1 MSDGGADSAR
11 SAARPAA
18 TEATEATGATGAGRA
33 PLYARGVA
41 YVMVAGC
48 FWSLAGILIRNIE
61 AADEWQILFVRSAA
75 VFVSLLLV
83 LLFRYRGNLVR
94 PFAQA
99 GLAGLIG
106 GACLGIA
113 FAAYIFALTGTTVA
127 NAVFILS
134 AGPILTAVLAW
145 VLLGERVRRATWIA
159 TVVAMIGIAVMVIDG
174 VNAGAL
180 FGNVMALCAVT
191 GFAAFA
197 VALRWGGDTDML
209 PAACVAGLVGAAF
222 GLLMV
227 ADLDLS
233 LRDVVLASTMGVV
246 QIAIG
251 MLFFTAGARH
261 VPAAEL
267 ALLSLTE
274 VVLAPIWVWI
284 GVGEV
289 PRLLTLVGG
298 GIVLAAIVG
307 RAVTGLRRKPAPFG
321 SV

>member
-1 MSDGGADSAR
+1 MPDRGPNPVRAADASAGAL
-11 SAARPAA
+11 PAA
-18 TEATEATGATGAGRA
+18 AGRD
-33 PLYARGVA
+33 PRYARGVL

-83 LLFRYRGNLVR
+83 LLFRYRGDLVT
-94 PFAQA
+94 PFRQA
-99 GLAGLIG
+99 GVAGLIG
-106 GACLGIA
+106 GTCLGVA
-113 FAAYIFALTGTTVA
+113 FSAYIFALTGTTVA

-145 VLLGERVRRATWIA
+145 ILLGERVRRATWIA
-159 TVVAMIGIAVMVIDG
+159 TFGAMLGIAVMVVDG
-174 VNAGAL
+174 INAGAL
-180 FGNVMALCAVT
+180 FGNLMALCAVS

-197 VALRWGGDTDML
+197 VALRWGGDVDML
-209 PAACVAGLVGAAF
+209 PAACIAGLVGMVF
-222 GLLMV
+222 GALMV
-227 ADLDLS
+227 TDFDLS
-233 LRDVVLASTMGVV
+233 LRDTTLAATMGVV

-298 GIVLAAIVG
+298 GIVLVAIVG
-307 RAVTGLRRKPAPFG
+307 RALSGLRRKPAPFG